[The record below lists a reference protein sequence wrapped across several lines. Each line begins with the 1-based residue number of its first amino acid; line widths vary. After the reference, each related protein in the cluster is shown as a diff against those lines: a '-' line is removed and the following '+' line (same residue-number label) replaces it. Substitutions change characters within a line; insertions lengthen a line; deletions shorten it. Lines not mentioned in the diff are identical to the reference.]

1 MLVATLQLKLLHL
14 LSSCCSLSTILCAY
28 AVRLGR
34 TPTFVDLDIGQGQI
48 TVPGA
53 MAAVALDSST
63 LSVEEGFSLAAP
75 LAFFYGHTSQSENP
89 ELFRALVTRLAECVQ
104 QRLSNDKDAAAAGL
118 IVNTCGWVE
127 GLGLELLRHCIRA
140 LAIDIVLVVGVS
152 FQAQRVVCA
161 YASVAAA
168 YCRYCKLAALV
179 SIVACPYSN

>member
-1 MLVATLQLKLLHL
+1 
-14 LSSCCSLSTILCAY
+14 
-28 AVRLGR
+28 VRLGR

-140 LAIDIVLVVGVS
+140 LAIDIVLVVGVRCVTCLHVY
-152 FQAQRVVCA
+152 RVSCECHSCIA
-161 YASVAAA
+161 TMSQ
-168 YCRYCKLAALV
+168 L
-179 SIVACPYSN
+179 